1 MSTHLQLRHL
11 ITEYEHVSGLMVGS
25 MVSLVIAESP
35 EEAKCHAETVVA
47 LIEGANI
54 ALTLLREFARD
65 PKVVGHDWFVECL
78 EPDE

>member
-1 MSTHLQLRHL
+1 VSTELHLRHL
-11 ITEYEHVSGLMVGS
+11 ITEYEQVSGLLVGS
-25 MVSLVIAESP
+25 MVNLVTAESDA
-35 EEAKCHAETVVA
+35 EAKAHATAVVA

-65 PKVVGHDWFVECL
+65 EKVIGRDWFVELL